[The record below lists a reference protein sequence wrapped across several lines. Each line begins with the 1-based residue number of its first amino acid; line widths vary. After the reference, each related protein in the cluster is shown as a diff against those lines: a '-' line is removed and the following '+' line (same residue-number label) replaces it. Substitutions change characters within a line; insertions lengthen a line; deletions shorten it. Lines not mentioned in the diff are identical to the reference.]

1 MDPPYAEPFITMM
14 KRLRNIEPLTAEQIE
29 QIESLNEADK
39 IEMIVTM
46 NDVIRL
52 FVHVFN

>member
-1 MDPPYAEPFITMM
+1 MM

-29 QIESLNEADK
+29 QIESLTEADK

-52 FVHVFN
+52 FIHVFN